1 MSDRFA
7 DKTVVVTGA
16 GSGIGA
22 AAAKHFVAEGANV
35 VLVGRTRDKL
45 EDLLGVIADK
55 NKVMIHEADVSD
67 PAAVD
72 TLIQATVD
80 HFGGLDVLVNNAG
93 VADGGPIAEVDDEAW
108 RKVLSI
114 NVDGV
119 FYCTRAAMP
128 HLKERGGCIVNTSSV
143 SGLGGD
149 WNFATYNASKGAVSN
164 FTRAVALDYRDTGV
178 RVNAVCPSLTRSD
191 LTEDM
196 FDNEELMAK
205 FAERMPM
212 GRAAEAEEV
221 ADVIVFLASEDA
233 RFVNGVNLPVDGG
246 LSASNGQ
253 PALG

>member
-55 NKVMIHEADVSD
+55 NKVMIHPADVSKSD
-67 PAAVD
+67 EVNTLFEAV
-72 TLIQATVD
+72 IEQ
-80 HFGGLDVLVNNAG
+80 FGQLDVLVNNAG
-93 VADGGPIAEVDDEAW
+93 VAEGGPLAEVDDESW

-128 HLKERGGCIVNTSSV
+128 HLKATGGCVVNTSSV

-149 WNFATYNASKGAVSN
+149 WNFATYNTSKGAVSN

-196 FDNEELMAK
+196 FDNTELMAK
-205 FAERMPM
+205 FAERIPM

>member
-7 DKTVVVTGA
+7 NKTVVVTGA

-55 NKVMIHEADVSD
+55 NKVMIHAADVSD

-72 TLIQATVD
+72 ALMQAVVD
-80 HFGGLDVLVNNAG
+80 QFGGLDVLVNNAG

-108 RKVLSI
+108 RKVMSI

-149 WNFATYNASKGAVSN
+149 WNFATYNTSKGAVSN

-178 RVNAVCPSLTRSD
+178 RVNAICPSFTRSD
-191 LTEDM
+191 MTEDM
-196 FDNEELMAK
+196 FDNEALMAK

>member
-93 VADGGPIAEVDDEAW
+93 VADGGPIAEVDDDAW